1 MKDNQTIINVLIEHQ
16 SALRQFVAKRVGCTH
31 IASDI
36 LQKITEK
43 LLNQNKVIPVENQRA
58 YLYKAV
64 SNEVID
70 HYRSEERRGYYESQ
84 SAQIQGEYD
93 DRSADKVL
101 AASQELY
108 LLQQALNELPL
119 LTQKIFTLYRIDG
132 IKQRDIALQL
142 NLNLS
147 TIEKRLAIA
156 MKHFRLCLK
165 QATNDVNNSAN
176 ENTYGSSLQET
187 SNNKVK
193 DNV

>member
-1 MKDNQTIINVLIEHQ
+1 MKDNQTLINVLIEHE
-16 SALRQFVAKRVGCTH
+16 SALRQFVIKRVGCIH

-43 LLNQNKVIPVENQRA
+43 LLNQSKTIQIENQRA

-70 HYRSEERRGYYESQ
+70 HYRSEERRSYYESQ
-84 SAQIQGEYD
+84 SIQIQMEYD
-93 DRSADKVL
+93 ARSADKVL
-101 AASQELY
+101 EASQELH

-132 IKQRDIALQL
+132 VKQRDIAKQL

-147 TIEKRLAIA
+147 TIEKRLAAAI
-156 MKHFRLCLK
+156 KHIRQHLK
-165 QATNDVNNSAN
+165 QTSNHLNSPVN
-176 ENTYGSSLQET
+176 ENTYGNSLQQT
-187 SNNKVK
+187 SKNKT
-193 DNV
+193 NGG